1 METTKQTIKATPNHS
16 KKTFTIKKYNKGI
29 LTSKYRTTPLSKE
42 EFESCENNTEND
54 WKQFL
59 KTDEYYS
66 VN

>member
-1 METTKQTIKATPNHS
+1 METTNETITATPNYS
-16 KKTFTIKKYNKGI
+16 KKTFTIRKYNKGI

-59 KTDEYYS
+59 KTNDYYT
-66 VN
+66 VK